1 MSALNVRLMGL
12 GAQRR
17 IGAVVAGGVVLLA
30 ATGCGGGTSTGSSSG
45 TPGGT
50 TPTPTQVSNTQSI
63 QASGGG
69 SSQFFNLLLTSVQ
82 VCVPGTSTCQTIQNV
97 LVDTGSTGL
106 RLLSSSLTIPLP
118 TVSDA
123 AGNPLGNCATF
134 AGNTYAWGPV
144 ATADV
149 QLAGEIA
156 SKVPIQIINA
166 SGFPAVPEACS
177 VGGTNTDA
185 SSLGANG
192 ILGVG
197 VTQQDCGSACSTA
210 SSGLP
215 PVYFGCP
222 SSGCVAEA
230 VSTQQQ
236 VQNPVGLF
244 PQDNN
249 GVVITLPALDAGGDP
264 SAPGSM
270 LFGIGTQTDNALNGV
285 QVYTTDGNGN
295 FSVTFNGRA
304 YSSSFIDTGSN
315 AFFFSN
321 ANTLGIPICPGNTSF
336 YCPASTQNYSAI
348 TTGTNGTAN
357 TIAFGIVNANTVFS
371 TANTVFNDVGGPTVG
386 GFDLGLPFFFGRTVY
401 VAIEGA
407 STSGGTG
414 PYYAY

>member
-1 MSALNVRLMGL
+1 MSAPNLTALRARQV
-12 GAQRR
+12 GALL
-17 IGAVVAGGVVLLA
+17 AGGMVLLA
-30 ATGCGGGTSTGSSSG
+30 TSGCGGSSSSGSSG

-50 TPTPTQVSNTQSI
+50 TPTPTPVTNTVTI
-63 QASGGG
+63 QAG
-69 SSQFFNLLLTSVQ
+69 SETTNQFFNMLLASVT

-106 RLLSSSLTIPLP
+106 RLLASSLTIALP
-118 TVSDA
+118 AVSDA
-123 AGNPLGNCATF
+123 AGSPLGNCATF
-134 AGNTYAWGPV
+134 SGNTYAWGAV

-166 SGFPAVPEACS
+166 SGFPTVPEACS

-197 VTQQDCGSACSTA
+197 VTQQDCGSACATA
-210 SSGLP
+210 GSGLP

-222 SSGCVAEA
+222 STGCLAEA

-249 GVVITLPALDAGGDP
+249 GVVISLPALDASGDA
-264 SAPGSM
+264 SASGQM
-270 LFGIGTQTDNALNGV
+270 VFGIGTQTDNALNGV
-285 QVYTTDGNGN
+285 QVYTTDGFGN
-295 FSVTFNGRA
+295 FSVTFNGST
-304 YSSSFIDTGSN
+304 YSGSFIDTGSN
-315 AFFFSN
+315 GLFFLN
-321 ANTLGIPICPGNTSF
+321 ANSLGVPTCPVNTNF
-336 YCPASTQNYSAI
+336 YCPSSTVNYSAI

-357 TIAFGIVNANTVFS
+357 TIAFSIANANTLFN
-371 TANTVFNDVGGPTVG
+371 TANTVFNDVGGPNVG

-407 STSGGTG
+407 STTGGTG
-414 PYYAY
+414 PYYAF